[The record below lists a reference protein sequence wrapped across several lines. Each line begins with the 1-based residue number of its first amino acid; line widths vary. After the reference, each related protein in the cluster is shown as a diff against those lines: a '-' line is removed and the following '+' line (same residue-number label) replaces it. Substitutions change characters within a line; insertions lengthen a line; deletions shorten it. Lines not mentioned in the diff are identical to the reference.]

1 MTVCCTR
8 LQSDVRLFNC
18 VQGWRDEIIARK
30 ERENK
35 AAQGTK
41 RERERE
47 REQKRMDTKCSVVE
61 YCLVLHTEIKRTR
74 MTRMAGSSRLKQL
87 MTP

>member
-47 REQKRMDTKCSVVE
+47 RAKADGYKVQCGG
-61 YCLVLHTEIKRTR
+61 VLFGT
-74 MTRMAGSSRLKQL
+74 AY
-87 MTP
+87 